1 MICGIPQGSILGPLL
16 FKVSINDILSFVSRS
31 DTCNFA
37 DYNILSYCGK
47 MLSGILHNV
56 RIDLGHIL
64 KRFKVNSVKPNPS
77 KFQFMILGTNTEIN
91 VNLFLDGNKIEK
103 SQELQLLGKTIN
115 DKLSLKTHIKNI
127 YRKAKYKLHA

>member
-1 MICGIPQGSILGPLL
+1 
-16 FKVSINDILSFVSRS
+16 
-31 DTCNFA
+31 
-37 DYNILSYCGK
+37 
-47 MLSGILHNV
+47 
-56 RIDLGHIL
+56 
-64 KRFKVNSVKPNPS
+64 
-77 KFQFMILGTNTEIN
+77 MILGTNTEIN

>member
-1 MICGIPQGSILGPLL
+1 MLG
-16 FKVSINDILSFVSRS
+16 
-31 DTCNFA
+31 
-37 DYNILSYCGK
+37 
-47 MLSGILHNV
+47 GILHNV

-127 YRKAKYKLHA
+127 YRKAKYKLHV